1 MCFCNSK
8 EFLVAQL
15 NNLKRSCEENRVTL
29 QGFYYSKLKGLL
41 NNIIE
46 RLTFGVATFQ
56 IFKMNYL
63 FQVLVEH
70 K

>member
-29 QGFYYSKLKGLL
+29 QGFYYRKLKGLL
-41 NNIIE
+41 NNIVE
-46 RLTFGVATFQ
+46 RLTFGVATFP